1 MGTESGVVTP
11 KLKTHESYQ
20 NINNGLVHDE
30 LVSFIFPDCRA
41 LYKLNLKNY
50 KDLNYSE
57 VQLEGF
63 DIYIVEQW
71 AAVRKLST
79 LITTYT
85 GNSQDSV
92 FAVRVL
98 LPRATELWPPKF
110 KEYHDKILKFSAPMV
125 IDMGIVFVTELSSIA
140 SNLNILHVESGDQ
153 REAWKN
159 FKVNYDLKKL
169 KCGGRSA
176 LLLRGPSSTAVT
188 KFSQLFKISID
199 NFPKDADGNVL
210 SKGDSSKNNDDYE
223 MEHSH
228 EKRSHGLHL
237 RPTKSH
243 SEPVI
248 YCPVIELIT
257 LIQISLH
264 YFDLF
269 ENTAYKDGLLCE
281 DTVRA
286 IDLWW
291 DRYGKIYLGVE
302 RPKNEAVIGPTT
314 VAALF
319 SFVLCCFFK
328 LLIEDCISSSKDP
341 FEEEDF
347 YTAIFAFQKKHNLTR
362 EGERVHFDPMSVQK
376 LFNVTNR
383 ETNRDLFKFKKVVKS
398 AVYDIKGNGNF
409 IQLSNDVLT
418 TDLDHLVKNVY
429 CGSLGSLWKSKNGR
443 RDSTYTWKRNEFST
457 YDYHNGNLEE
467 ELKKQT
473 ELCEQRKK
481 LKEEYLKH
489 KEGADIVFVE
499 EREWDSSEPTPDAP
513 DISEIVSTN
522 ESISS
527 MMCNYDASK
536 FRMKDKTNRSYRNE
550 FFRRNSFP
558 FMKDE
563 TFPKYNKLAVG
574 YEPAVTEFELHR
586 SASFSTIQNS
596 YENWELPFD
605 TPIVKIARELART
618 ARLNNPAGPNMDMFS
633 ENAIEDDEED
643 MDVELTKECR
653 DFGKKFK
660 GLIVDHKIYCAKM
673 NDLEDVKWQ
682 VHHDHSLLENDMKE
696 IDSLSS
702 KLAYNVQVLSRR
714 LREVERNLG
723 RFENQL
729 KEVQGQ
735 FIDFDCGVDVSL
747 LNQLDDEQLKQIA
760 SKLVKKEKTK
770 YKAIC
775 FRLVS
780 ADMLCQLKDNLVD
793 WTTWLFGEL
802 CMHNEIKSKK
812 CI

>member
-1 MGTESGVVTP
+1 MTPP
-11 KLKTHESYQ
+11 KLKPHSRSQ
-20 NINNGLVHDE
+20 QSLNSVDPLLHPNDE

-41 LYKLNLKNY
+41 LYKLNLRDCKE
-50 KDLNYSE
+50 LNYSE

-71 AAVRKLST
+71 AAVRKVST

-85 GNSQDSV
+85 GNSQDLV

-98 LPRATELWPPKF
+98 LPRATELWPPQF
-110 KEYHDKILKFSAPMV
+110 KEYHDRILKFSSPMV

-188 KFSQLFKISID
+188 KFSQLFKISMD
-199 NFPKDADGNVL
+199 HFPKDSDGNLL
-210 SKGDSSKNNDDYE
+210 SRGEASKNNEDYE

-228 EKRSHGLHL
+228 EKKSHGLHL

-243 SEPVI
+243 AEPAI

-269 ENTAYKDGLLCE
+269 EGTPYRDGLLCE
-281 DTVRA
+281 ETTKA

-291 DRYGKIYLGVE
+291 DRYGKIYLGME
-302 RPKNEAVIGPTT
+302 RPKNEATIGPTT

-347 YTAIFAFQKKHNLTR
+347 YTAIYTFQKKYSLTR
-362 EGERVHFDPMSVQK
+362 EGERVHFDPLTVQK

-383 ETNRDLFKFKKVVKS
+383 ETNRDLFKLKKAVKS

-418 TDLDHLVKNVY
+418 TDLDHLVKNVH
-429 CGSLGSLWKSKNGR
+429 CGSLGWLWKIKNNR
-443 RDSTYTWKRNEFST
+443 RDSTFSWKRNEFST
-457 YDYHNGNLEE
+457 YDYNNGNLEE
-467 ELKKQT
+467 ELKKQN

-481 LKEEYLKH
+481 LKEELLKQ
-489 KEGADIVFVE
+489 KEGTDVVFIE
-499 EREWDSSEPTPDAP
+499 EREWDSGEPTPDAP
-513 DISEIVSTN
+513 QITEISSVN
-522 ESISS
+522 ESVSS

-536 FRMKDKTNRSYRNE
+536 FQRMDRTNRSYRNE
-550 FFRRNSFP
+550 LFRRKSFP
-558 FMKDE
+558 FMKEE
-563 TFPKYNKLAVG
+563 TYPKYNKLVVG
-574 YEPAVTEFELHR
+574 YDSAVTDLELHR
-586 SASFSTIQNS
+586 SASFGDVEDA
-596 YENWELPFD
+596 YDNWDLPFD
-605 TPIVKIARELART
+605 ISVVKIARELAKT
-618 ARLNNPAGPNMDMFS
+618 ERLNNPNGPNMEFFS
-633 ENAIEDDEED
+633 ENAIEDDDGDD
-643 MDVELTKECR
+643 MDFELGAECR
-653 DFGKKFK
+653 VFSKKFK
-660 GLIVDHKIYCAKM
+660 GLLHDHRVYYSKM
-673 NDLEDVKWQ
+673 NGLEDIKWQ
-682 VHHDHSLLENDMKE
+682 VQHDQSLLVNDMKE

-702 KLAYNVQVLSRR
+702 KLAYNVKVLNRR
-714 LREVERNLG
+714 LMDVERNLG
-723 RFENQL
+723 RFEHQL
-729 KEVQGQ
+729 KEVQEN
-735 FIDFDCGVDVSL
+735 FIDFDCGVDIAT
-747 LNQLDDEQLKQIA
+747 LNQLDDLQLQEIA
-760 SKLVKKEKTK
+760 AKLAKKEKTK
-770 YKAIC
+770 YQALCLRII
-775 FRLVS
+775 S
-780 ADMLCQLKDNLVD
+780 TDMLCQLRDNLVD
-793 WTTWLFGEL
+793 WCSWIFGE
-802 CMHNEIKSKK
+802 MSFNKEMKSKK
-812 CI
+812 CF